1 MISSDFID
9 ILQTQYIDILLLYC
23 LASDGWNDQLSD
35 SQLVRCV
42 NEIEHLNDG
51 KVNNNNS
58 DDDGWS
64 SMDDGQL
71 LHLADQLE
79 QDESVRKEARRL
91 ERGKCPSEY
100 LKISVIS
107 HLSLLIVICYKITY
121 GSIII

>member
-1 MISSDFID
+1 M
-9 ILQTQYIDILLLYC
+9 LLLYC
-23 LASDGWNDQLSD
+23 LASNGWNNQLSD

-51 KVNNNNS
+51 NNNNNNS
-58 DDDGWS
+58 DDDGWG

-71 LHLADQLE
+71 LHLVEQLE

-121 GSIII
+121 GSNII